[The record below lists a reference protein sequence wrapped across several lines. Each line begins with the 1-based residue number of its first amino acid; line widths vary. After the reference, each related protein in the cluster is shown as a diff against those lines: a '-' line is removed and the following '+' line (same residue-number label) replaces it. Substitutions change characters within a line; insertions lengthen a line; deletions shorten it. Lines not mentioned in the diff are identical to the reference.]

1 MDHTPTWR
9 DRLQERI
16 TAHGRSMRSVSLK
29 AGLSA
34 NFLHEILTKGRDP
47 SLRNL
52 MAVASELGT
61 SVAFLIEGARK

>member
-1 MDHTPTWR
+1 MDQTPTWR

-16 TAHGRSMRSVSLK
+16 TAHGRSMRSVSLQ

-47 SLRNL
+47 SVGNL
-52 MAVASELGT
+52 VAVASELDT
-61 SVAFLIEGARK
+61 TVAYLIDGVPQ